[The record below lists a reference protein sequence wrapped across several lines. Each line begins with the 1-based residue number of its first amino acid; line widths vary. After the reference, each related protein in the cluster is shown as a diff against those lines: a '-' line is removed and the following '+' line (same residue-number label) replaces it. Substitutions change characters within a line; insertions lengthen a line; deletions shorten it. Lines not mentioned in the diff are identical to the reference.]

1 MDRFKKGFDED
12 SSDNEASSSGDQE
25 TEETEKGVTHA
36 SKKQKAGPQLEDLQE
51 LGFRTGPSVLTIK
64 EQPPDLSY
72 EWWVVSGVH
81 YNSAKLICSKK
92 KGFPFSL
99 L

>member
-1 MDRFKKGFDED
+1 MRRFKKGFDEE
-12 SSDNEASSSGDQE
+12 SSDSEASSSGKEE
-25 TEETEKGVTHA
+25 TDETEKETTQA

-72 EWWVVSGVH
+72 EW
-81 YNSAKLICSKK
+81 
-92 KGFPFSL
+92 
-99 L
+99 

>member
-1 MDRFKKGFDED
+1 MSHLSWKGLEFSSTRLQVRLSGRFKKGFDED
-12 SSDNEASSSGDQE
+12 SSDSEASSSSK
-25 TEETEKGVTHA
+25 EETDQIDKEDIQA

-72 EWWVVSGVH
+72 EW
-81 YNSAKLICSKK
+81 
-92 KGFPFSL
+92 
-99 L
+99 